1 LKILPRSAIFPEK
14 QNDALQGTFF
24 SPHIRYP
31 DKDFFVNS
39 TMRWK
44 GWEKI
49 PLTVTDP
56 ADSPETR
63 TVEAI
68 APLIVSASRSTD
80 IPAFYGDWFMARLAS
95 GYVRWK
101 SPFGGNPLYVTFEK
115 TRVFVFWSKNPA
127 PFFPHLDE
135 LDRSGYGYYFLF
147 TLNDY
152 DAERLEPGVPPAG
165 ERMETFIRLSRRIGK
180 GRVVWRFDPLVLT
193 EHITVRDLLKKI
205 QGIGDRIAP
214 FTERLVFS
222 FVDIEKYTKVRRNLQ
237 AAGMSG
243 AREFTDNEVD
253 EFCTGLAT
261 LNRRWGLSI
270 SACAERRDL
279 SRFGI
284 GRGQCISYDLMMK
297 EFGDDRNLMDFLQPV
312 GQQTLGTTSSAANP
326 ARRLKDPGQRN
337 ACGCIVSKDIGQYST
352 CMHLCSYCY
361 ANTSQESA
369 RRNYSRHVADRDR
382 GIFHDAIT
390 E

>member
-1 LKILPRSAIFPEK
+1 
-14 QNDALQGTFF
+14 
-24 SPHIRYP
+24 
-31 DKDFFVNS
+31 
-39 TMRWK
+39 MRWK

-49 PLTVTDP
+49 PLRITDT
-56 ADSPETR
+56 ADPPETR

-80 IPAFYGDWFMARLAS
+80 ISAFYGDWFMARLAS
-95 GYVRWK
+95 GFVRWK
-101 SPFGGNPLYVTFEK
+101 SPFGGSPLYVTFEK
-115 TRVFVFWSKNPA
+115 TRVFAFWSKNPA
-127 PFFPHLDE
+127 PFFPHLAE

-152 DAERLEPGVPPAG
+152 DAERLEPGVPPVS

-180 GRVVWRFDPLVLT
+180 GRVVWRFDPLVLA
-193 EHITVRDLLKKI
+193 EHITVHDLLEKI
-205 QGIGDRIAP
+205 QRIGDRIAP

-237 AAGMSG
+237 AAEITG

-270 SACAERRDL
+270 SACAEGRDL

-297 EFGDDRNLMDFLQPV
+297 EFRDDRKLMDFLRP
-312 GQQTLGTTSSAANP
+312 GNQQTLCGPTASADP
-326 ARRLKDPGQRN
+326 SLRFKDPGQRN
-337 ACGCIVSKDIGQYST
+337 SCRCIVSKDIGQYST
-352 CMHLCSYCY
+352 CVHGCVYCY
-361 ANTSQESA
+361 ANTSPERACRNFA
-369 RRNYSRHVADRDR
+369 RYISDRDR
-382 GIFHDAIT
+382 GMFHDAIT